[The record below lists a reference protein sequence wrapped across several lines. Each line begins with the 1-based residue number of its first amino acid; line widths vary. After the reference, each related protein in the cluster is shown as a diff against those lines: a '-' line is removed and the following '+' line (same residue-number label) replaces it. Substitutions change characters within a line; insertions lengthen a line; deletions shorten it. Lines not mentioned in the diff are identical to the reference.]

1 MYANPINARI
11 LPDEPHRKRNFNA
24 QKHKQYLE
32 AKMDIFSKNSPSP
45 KQTQSPAL
53 SADYI

>member
-1 MYANPINARI
+1 MPIPCKDSSRRTTSQTKNKESIKALSKRRNKVDI
-11 LPDEPHRKRNFNA
+11 LSR
-24 QKHKQYLE
+24 
-32 AKMDIFSKNSPSP
+32 SSPFP